1 MASTYVTEALAG
13 PTSARGSTYSYTYES
28 HYDEPPHESEEE
40 VNPYAVGDSEVE
52 RLSTQTQK
60 VGLWICHQRFVPYSD
75 SELLALGIDLAREKS
90 SGTRGSSYDT
100 PPPAPNNA
108 YENEIY
114 GGTTSAQYGRFC
126 THLIVFVLLSS
137 SLQMCIFAW
146 YAFEKEWNC

>member
-60 VGLWICHQRFVPYSD
+60 VGV
-75 SELLALGIDLAREKS
+75 G
-90 SGTRGSSYDT
+90 
-100 PPPAPNNA
+100 
-108 YENEIY
+108 
-114 GGTTSAQYGRFC
+114 
-126 THLIVFVLLSS
+126 
-137 SLQMCIFAW
+137 
-146 YAFEKEWNC
+146 